1 MKKFFIAVAALALGA
16 GTLFAQNAKLE
27 KPFYL
32 GIQGGPMFSLSENA
46 FSYRDNGK
54 TKDLFSGQASFVA
67 GYDFTWKTGVRLS
80 VNYAG
85 KNASANNVKQ
95 TSGDNPV
102 TGLPFF
108 PYTFKSINTFVDVT
122 HNISNNPESAFIPK
136 VYAGIGLGHTYDFT
150 DSHHPWQ
157 TAYMTSPNNA
167 FGFRFGFIAEYLLPE
182 SIGIYAD
189 ITGEA
194 YTDTFNGLRP
204 GKEERK
210 GSDRDYEGYP
220 GFPLDLR
227 GLCSFGVAFHF

>member
-32 GIQGGPMFSLSENA
+32 GIQGGGIFSLNENA
-46 FSYRDNGK
+46 FSYRDNDK

-80 VNYAG
+80 VNYTG
-85 KNASANNVKQ
+85 KNAGANNVKQ
-95 TSGDNPV
+95 TSGNHPV
-102 TGLPFF
+102 TGLHFF
-108 PYTFKSINTFVDVT
+108 PYNFKSISTFVDVM
-122 HNISNNPESAFIPK
+122 HNLGSNPESAFIPK

-150 DSHHPWQ
+150 DSRHPWQ
-157 TAYMTSPNNA
+157 GITTPNNA
-167 FGFRFGFIAEYLLPE
+167 FGFRIGMVCEYLVTE

-189 ITGEA
+189 LTAEA

-204 GKEERK
+204 GKEERSGK
-210 GSDRDYEGYP
+210 GYEGYP
-220 GFPLDLR
+220 GFPFDLR
-227 GLCSFGVAFHF
+227 GLCSIGVAFHF

>member
-54 TKDLFSGQASFVA
+54 TMDLFTFQGTFVA
-67 GYDFTWKTGVRLS
+67 GYDLNWKTGFRLS
-80 VNYAG
+80 VNYAN
-85 KNASANNVKQ
+85 NAGANNTKE
-95 TSGDNPV
+95 TEGH
-102 TGLPFF
+102 GFY
-108 PYTFKSINTFVDVT
+108 PYTFKSINTFLDVT
-122 HNISNNPESAFIPK
+122 HNISNNAESAFIPK
-136 VYAGIGLGHTYDFT
+136 VYAGIGLGHSFNYTN
-150 DSHHPWQ
+150 SGHPWQ
-157 TAYMTSPNNA
+157 GQYMTSPNNA
-167 FGFRFGFIAEYLLPE
+167 FGFRFGFIAEYLLSE

-189 ITGEA
+189 ICGEA
-194 YTDTFNGLRP
+194 YTDSFSCLKP
-204 GKEERK
+204 DRK
-210 GSDRDYEGYP
+210 NDRTIKDIQGYP